1 MNVIKRDKKRIAIL
15 SEDLLRNSGGA
26 EAYALNLANVLSR
39 KYDVTIFCKKGKV
52 DKYNVFEKYHVKPMN
67 LCEYPFVDNNS
78 RIKIFMQR
86 LRMSVYLKKRIKGKY
101 NIFINTSLN
110 RHIAYK
116 DICCIHLVH
125 FPAKDYCS
133 YLPRIIGLYLN
144 KKYKESYQLFLA
156 NSMFTHKWLKK
167 IWGKESVILNPPIYT
182 EPVKPEVVYSKKNY
196 ILMVGRLVP
205 DKKIKEKIE
214 NFVQVIGKNNPSY
227 KLVIAGN
234 TNTGKQDYF
243 HELKQIESINNNIEI
258 KNDISYA
265 ELLCLYKSAKIFWHA
280 AGYGVDEKK
289 NPLLTEHFGMTTVEA
304 MTQGC
309 VPVAINKAG
318 QKEIIIN
325 GVCGYLWNTIP
336 ELNEK
341 TQQLIDDKKLTE
353 EMAIKAIE
361 SSKKFTLPEFK
372 KHALFIIDNLM

>member
-1 MNVIKRDKKRIAIL
+1 
-15 SEDLLRNSGGA
+15 
-26 EAYALNLANVLSR
+26 
-39 KYDVTIFCKKGKV
+39 
-52 DKYNVFEKYHVKPMN
+52 
-67 LCEYPFVDNNS
+67 
-78 RIKIFMQR
+78 
-86 LRMSVYLKKRIKGKY
+86 
-101 NIFINTSLN
+101 
-110 RHIAYK
+110 
-116 DICCIHLVH
+116 
-125 FPAKDYCS
+125 
-133 YLPRIIGLYLN
+133 
-144 KKYKESYQLFLA
+144 
-156 NSMFTHKWLKK
+156 
-167 IWGKESVILNPPIYT
+167 
-182 EPVKPEVVYSKKNY
+182 
-196 ILMVGRLVP
+196 MVGRLVP
-205 DKKIKEKIE
+205 DKKIKEMIE

>member
-156 NSMFTHKWLKK
+156 NSMFTHKWR
-167 IWGKESVILNPPIYT
+167 I
-182 EPVKPEVVYSKKNY
+182 
-196 ILMVGRLVP
+196 
-205 DKKIKEKIE
+205 
-214 NFVQVIGKNNPSY
+214 
-227 KLVIAGN
+227 
-234 TNTGKQDYF
+234 
-243 HELKQIESINNNIEI
+243 
-258 KNDISYA
+258 
-265 ELLCLYKSAKIFWHA
+265 
-280 AGYGVDEKK
+280 
-289 NPLLTEHFGMTTVEA
+289 
-304 MTQGC
+304 
-309 VPVAINKAG
+309 
-318 QKEIIIN
+318 
-325 GVCGYLWNTIP
+325 
-336 ELNEK
+336 
-341 TQQLIDDKKLTE
+341 
-353 EMAIKAIE
+353 
-361 SSKKFTLPEFK
+361 
-372 KHALFIIDNLM
+372 